1 MDPSALTLF
10 ERLYRFGQDNDAQIT
25 ERPKRMLNITNAEH
39 HSRYRAAALEGAVV
53 GALPISRRT
62 Q

>member
-25 ERPKRMLNITNAEH
+25 ERPKRMLNITVDTGRLLWKE
-39 HSRYRAAALEGAVV
+39 
-53 GALPISRRT
+53 